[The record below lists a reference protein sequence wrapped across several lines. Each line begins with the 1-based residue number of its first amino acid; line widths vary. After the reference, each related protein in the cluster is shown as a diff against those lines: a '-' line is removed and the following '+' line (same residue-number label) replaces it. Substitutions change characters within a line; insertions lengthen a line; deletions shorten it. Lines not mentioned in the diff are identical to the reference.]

1 MVAGGFLQPDVP
13 GNNVAG
19 FGRGPR
25 TAKQLAL

>member
-1 MVAGGFLQPDVP
+1 MVAGGFLQPGVP

-19 FGRGPR
+19 FGRSLR